1 MASQNLVFD
10 PEGDVK
16 FTFEEEAVEN
26 GDEHRGA
33 GKADEKDSN
42 PRGKRKRSNSTTP
55 EAQMITMLVSSRH
68 LSLASNVFKA
78 MLRQNFQEGNELS
91 LNGTVTINLPED
103 NPTAFEILMNI
114 IHAKNRSI
122 PKKVT
127 LQMLTELAI
136 LVDKYRMH
144 ESTGFLADM
153 WIAELEDDIPHKMCE
168 DLMLWMAITY
178 VFRHEEHFEDVT
190 ATARYYT
197 VGKRFRF
204 KQGARFSESLPI
216 PEKVIGAEQSLF
228 GLFPLNK
235 KLITFAEE
243 IDRLRQHDICLALSK
258 IGALIKRLQ
267 SPQPKLCPA
276 SIFICESSLLGSLL
290 RSALSLKLWPLP
302 EKPYEQL
309 SFHDVSSSIKKLEIL
324 SYCQAN
330 HKGQDGHFLMDGIQR
345 EVENIRSR
353 QFGVEIDF
361 TGP

>member
-1 MASQNLVFD
+1 SRYIQFMNTMASQNLVFD

-26 GDEHRGA
+26 GDEHKKA

-55 EAQMITMLVSSRH
+55 EAQIITMLVSSRH

-103 NPTAFEILMNI
+103 NPAAFEILMNI

-127 LQMLTELAI
+127 LQMLAELAI

-153 WIAELEDDIPHKMCE
+153 WIAELEEDIPHKMCE

-216 PEKVIGAEQSLF
+216 PEKVI
-228 GLFPLNK
+228 
-235 KLITFAEE
+235 EE
-243 IDRLRQHDICLALSK
+243 VDRLRQHDICLALSK

-330 HKGQDGHFLMDGIQR
+330 HKGQDGHFIMDGIQR

-361 TGP
+361 TGH